1 MDIQSALKKGKSIL
15 LDNNIISAKLDSEIL
30 MSQAIRKNKEF
41 IILNLN
47 KKIKKRDLDYFD
59 NLIQERAK
67 SKPIAQIIKKKDFW
81 KYEFIV
87 NNNVLI
93 PRPDTEIL
101 IEQTL
106 KLVKNKNRLQILDI
120 GIGSGCILIS
130 ILKELKKSKGI
141 GIDISKNAIK
151 IALKNSKR
159 FGLTKRLKFSH
170 RSIDKLWSY
179 KFDLIV
185 SNPPYICKHEIKN
198 LSEDIKKYEPR
209 IALDGGKD
217 GLDVIKKV
225 IYKSSTILKINGML
239 ALEIGSG
246 QYKKVSQILKLK
258 GFREKFLVNDYQ
270 NNIRCIISILKH

>member
-1 MDIQSALKKGKSIL
+1 MDINSALKKGQSIL
-15 LDNNIISAKLDSEIL
+15 IDNNIISAKLDSEIL

-47 KKIKKRDLDYFD
+47 KQIKKRDLDYFD

-120 GIGSGCILIS
+120 GIGSGCILMS
-130 ILKELKKSKGI
+130 ILKEKKNFIGT
-141 GIDISKNAIK
+141 GIDISNKSLQISRVNGQKLRI
-151 IALKNSKR
+151 NN
-159 FGLTKRLKFSH
+159 RLRLFKSN
-170 RSIDKLWSY
+170 IDNFNTGKY
-179 KFDLIV
+179 DLII
-185 SNPPYICKHEIKN
+185 SNPPYIKKSN
-198 LSEDIKKYEPR
+198 LRCLEKDIGFEPKQ
-209 IALDGGKD
+209 ALDGGLD
-217 GLDVIKKV
+217 GLSEIRKV
-225 IYKSSTILKINGML
+225 INKSSELIKRSGHFII
-239 ALEIGSG
+239 EIGFD
-246 QYKKVSQILKLK
+246 QKNKVKKILRDN
-258 GFREKFLVNDYQ
+258 GFYIKETVKDLSNHD
-270 NNIRCIISILKH
+270 RCIVSIKI

>member
-1 MDIQSALKKGKSIL
+1 MDINSALKKGQSIL
-15 LDNNIISAKLDSEIL
+15 IDNNIISAKLDSEIL

-101 IEQTL
+101 IEQAL

-120 GIGSGCILIS
+120 GIGSGCILMS
-130 ILKELKKSKGI
+130 ILKEKKNFIGT
-141 GIDISKNAIK
+141 GIDISNKSLQI
-151 IALKNSKR
+151 SKVNGQKLR
-159 FGLTKRLKFSH
+159 INNRLRLFKSN
-170 RSIDKLWSY
+170 IDNFNTGKY
-179 KFDLIV
+179 DLIV
-185 SNPPYICKHEIKN
+185 SNPPYIKKSN
-198 LSEDIKKYEPR
+198 LKCLEKDIGFEPKQ
-209 IALDGGKD
+209 ALDGGLD
-217 GLDVIKKV
+217 GLSEIRKVINKSSELIKRNGHLIIEIGFDQKNKVKKILRDKGFYIKK
-225 IYKSSTILKINGML
+225 TIKDLSNH
-239 ALEIGSG
+239 
-246 QYKKVSQILKLK
+246 
-258 GFREKFLVNDYQ
+258 D
-270 NNIRCIISILKH
+270 RCIVSIKT